1 MKIKFDSNQDF
12 QLEAIRSVVD
22 VFDGQPLARG
32 DFEIRLDAAGGE
44 FLSEFG
50 VGNLLAVDDDRLLDN
65 VKTVQDRNELSLN
78 EKLEGRHFSV
88 EMETG
93 TGKTYVY
100 LRTIYELRKQYGFKK
115 FIIVVPSVA
124 IREGVQK
131 NIEITREHFRDLYDN
146 EPIDCWVYDSK
157 DVSRLRQFAGS
168 NQLQVLIINIDAF
181 NKKSNNV
188 IYRENDRLSGRKP
201 IEFIQ
206 ATNPIV
212 IIDEPQNM
220 ETARARKSIANLNP
234 LCTLRYSATHRNLYN
249 QLYRLDPVKAYD
261 LKLVKRIEVDSVLE
275 EEDFNKPYIR
285 VKSIKAKKSKITARL
300 EIDVRES
307 TGPKRKT
314 ISVSSGGVDLYEKSN
329 HRDLYEGYI
338 VDEINAGSGFIS
350 FRNGVTL
357 SAGETHGGLTDAIM
371 KVQIRETVK
380 EHLEKELQ
388 FKRVLP
394 SDRQIKVLS
403 IFFIDRVANYADEN
417 GKIRKW
423 FIEAY
428 NEISARE
435 RYQELHLPPVEDVH
449 NGYFAERKGVAKDT
463 TGKSKADDEAYALI
477 MRDKERLLSLEEPL
491 RFIFSHSALRE
502 GWDNPNVFQI
512 CTLNETKSEI
522 KKRQEIG
529 RGLRLPVMKNGER
542 CFDPNINRLT
552 LVANENYDDFAR
564 KLQSEIEAE
573 CGVEFGDGRI
583 KNKRKRR
590 KISLR
595 KGWKLNPDFKELWDR
610 IKQRTR
616 YSVNYE
622 TEVLIEKAAAALKGM
637 NRINAPRIRT
647 EKARVGMSDEGLDAT
662 ILSIGET
669 KAPFEEIVIPDLLGY
684 LQRETELTRSTLARI
699 LIDSGRLGEV
709 RFNPQQFLDQATKII
724 NDTLN
729 QLIIDGIKYEKIAG
743 ADYEMMLFEER
754 ELIGY
759 LNRVVKV
766 KKSIYDSIEFD
777 SEKEKEFA
785 EKLDARE
792 DINLFI
798 KLPPWFKVET
808 PIGTYNPDWAIV
820 KQERGEEEKLYLVR
834 ETKGTKEALQL
845 RLSEWAK
852 IKCGTAHFDELG
864 VDFKHITT
872 VSEV

>member
-1 MKIKFDSNQDF
+1 MKIKFDGNQDF
-12 QLEAIRSVVD
+12 QLDAIRSVVD

-32 DFEIRLDAAGGE
+32 DFEIRLEVAGGE

-50 VGNLLAVDDDRLLDN
+50 VGNLLTVGDGRFLEN
-65 VKTVQDRNELSLN
+65 VRSVQERNGLVPN
-78 EKLEGRHFSV
+78 DKLEGKNFSV

-100 LRTIYELRKQYGFKK
+100 LRTIYELRKEYGFKK

-146 EPIDCWVYDSK
+146 EPIDCWVYDSRQ
-157 DVSRLRQFAGS
+157 VSRLRQFAGS
-168 NQLQVLIINIDAF
+168 NQLQVLIINIDSF
-181 NKKSNNV
+181 NKKANNV
-188 IYRENDRLSGRKP
+188 IHRENDRLSGRRP

-220 ETARARKSIANLNP
+220 ETVQARRAIESLNP

-285 VKSIKAKKSKITARL
+285 VVSIKAAKSRITARL

-307 TGPKRKT
+307 SGPRRKT
-314 ISVSSGGVDLYEKSN
+314 ISVTRGGTDLFERSN
-329 HRDLYEGYI
+329 NRELYEGYV
-338 VDEINAGSGFIS
+338 VDEINAGAGFIS

-357 SAGETHGGLTDAIM
+357 SEGETCGRLTDAIM
-371 KVQIRETVK
+371 RVQIRETIK

-388 FKRVLP
+388 FKRDLLP
-394 SDRQIKVLS
+394 EEQLKVLS
-403 IFFIDRVANYADEN
+403 IFFIDRVANYAGRD
-417 GKIRKW
+417 GKIRRW

-428 NEISARE
+428 NEISVRE
-435 RYQELHLPPVEDVH
+435 RYRELELPPVDKVH
-449 NGYFAERKGVAKDT
+449 NGYFAEAKGIPRDT
-463 TGKSKADDEAYALI
+463 TGQSKADDETYALI

-512 CTLNETKSEI
+512 CTLNETRSEI

-542 CFDPNINRLT
+542 CFDPSINRLT
-552 LVANENYDDFAR
+552 LVANENYEDFAR
-564 KLQSEIEAE
+564 KLQAEIAEE
-573 CGVEFGDGRI
+573 CGVEFGEGRI

-590 KISLR
+590 RIRLR
-595 KGWKLNPDFKELWDR
+595 KGWRLNPDFQELWER
-610 IKQRTR
+610 IKYRTR
-616 YSVNYE
+616 YSVNYA
-622 TEVLIEKAAAALKGM
+622 TGDLIKKAARAVGRMPEIK
-637 NRINAPRIRT
+637 APVIRT
-647 EKARVGMSDEGLDAT
+647 EKARVGMTGEGLETT
-662 ILSIGET
+662 ILSIGEA
-669 KAPFEEIVIPDLLGY
+669 KAPFADILIPDLLGY
-684 LQRETELTRSTLARI
+684 LQRETELTRSTLAEI

-709 RFNPQQFLDQATKII
+709 RINPQQFLDQVTRVIK
-724 NDTLN
+724 NTLN

-743 ADYEMMLFEER
+743 AEYEMMLFEER

-759 LNRVVKV
+759 LNRLVEVKN
-766 KKSIYDSIEFD
+766 SIYDAIEFE
-777 SEKEKEFA
+777 SSGEKEFA
-785 EKLDARE
+785 EQLDARE
-792 DINLFI
+792 DIKLFI
-798 KLPPWFKVET
+798 KLPSWFKVET
-808 PIGTYNPDWAIV
+808 PLGTYNPDWAIV
-820 KQERGEEEKLYLVR
+820 KQERGEREKLYLVR
-834 ETKGTKEALQL
+834 ETKATDDRWQL
-845 RLSEWAK
+845 RGSESAK
-852 IKCGTAHFDELG
+852 IDCGAAHFEELG
-864 VDFKHITT
+864 VDFKQITSAT
-872 VSEV
+872 EV